1 MGKAAASISAEI
13 VKSAIA
19 LASKSTFDHLL
30 CVGDQQLPE
39 ELFKGHPKA
48 RKKLAQA
55 VASSTQRAVIE
66 ARGIPVLPVPEFDL
80 GRTEKLKLAIVAGI
94 ARGLYHEGDVVVG
107 LLARTP
113 ATTPD
118 SILIVT
124 VGEDVQDGSFGFLS
138 AQGVSAG
145 VFDALFDLAVRV
157 GVEGWE
163 GRPVGALF
171 VVGDA
176 AKVMEKSR
184 QLTLNPFQGYSE
196 DERNIMN
203 PEVMHALHAFAV
215 LDGAFVMREDGV
227 VLAAGRYLNFDEGR
241 DVDVPLGLGARHMAA
256 AGISRDTDAIAI
268 VVSQTSGS
276 VRAFRNGKVA
286 LELAPRLR
294 RS

>member
-1 MGKAAASISAEI
+1 MKKAVSTIHIETIKA
-13 VKSAIA
+13 AIA
-19 LASKSTFDHLL
+19 LAAKASFDHLL
-30 CVGDQQLPE
+30 CVGDQQIPE

-48 RKKLAQA
+48 RRKLAQA
-55 VASSTQRAVIE
+55 VASGSQRAVIE
-66 ARGIPVLPVPEFDL
+66 AQGITVLPVPEFDL

-94 ARGLYHEGDVVVG
+94 ARGLFHEGDVVVG

-113 ATTPD
+113 AALPD
-118 SILIVT
+118 SILVVT
-124 VGEDVQDGSFGFLS
+124 VGEEVQDGSFGFLQ

-176 AKVMEKSR
+176 ANVMEKSR

-203 PEVMHALHAFAV
+203 PEVRHALHAFAV

-241 DVDVPLGLGARHMAA
+241 DVEVPLGLGARHMAA
-256 AGISRDTDAIAI
+256 AGISRDSDAIAI

-276 VRAFRNGKVA
+276 VRVFRKGKVA
-286 LELAPRLR
+286 LELAPRVR
-294 RS
+294 RG